1 MGPQPGGSRCA
12 RKWSPNRAC
21 LPPPGHLVRTQVLSQ
36 QVRAEGGERVR
47 FCFSNKTRRW
57 FTAFEMDRSRALS
70 LGPASLASPGSL
82 LETQTLRLHPDL
94 LDQDLQ
100 DPSRDSRAHSSLR
113 SSASV
118 DMRFE
123 FGEGVGKSWWETR
136 PLAASK
142 SPEKVTD
149 ILQRCQVPW
158 VPIC

>member
-21 LPPPGHLVRTQVLSQ
+21 LPPPGHLVRTRVLSQ

-82 LETQTLRLHPDL
+82 LETQL
-94 LDQDLQ
+94 
-100 DPSRDSRAHSSLR
+100 
-113 SSASV
+113 
-118 DMRFE
+118 FE
-123 FGEGVGKSWWETR
+123 
-136 PLAASK
+136 PH
-142 SPEKVTD
+142 
-149 ILQRCQVPW
+149 CQVYRIRNLGGIE
-158 VPIC
+158 VSTSFKNIYLFIYGSVRS